1 MFVADI
7 SVTVVLG
14 LLLAFARLHS
24 RSSEALGWWVLRIF
38 ARVSG
43 WSCLSPPMPA
53 LGYCRKVA
61 VTLLPGSHGLM

>member
-38 ARVSG
+38 ARVS
-43 WSCLSPPMPA
+43 CLSPPMPA